1 MPTRER
7 SGHPPDGNVL
17 LTIGQHMS
25 TISSRLET
33 NSQKSESNGHKLDRL
48 GWHVTQNTLRL
59 ADMHQSLTSVLQN
72 LKTSTKTEP
81 TSPTPTATGA
91 SMPTTE
97 TARTQSWWRA
107 ATHVWAWA
115 PRVLGWLAERLLPV
129 LWTLIAPILLGLWAW
144 GREGAEKL
152 LAWVSGVWMWFAG

>member
-7 SGHPPDGNVL
+7 SGHPPDGSVL

-33 NSQKSESNGHKLDRL
+33 NSQKSESNGYKLDRL

-59 ADMHQSLTSVLQN
+59 ADMHQSLMNALQS

-81 TSPTPTATGA
+81 ISPTPTGTGA
-91 SMPTTE
+91 SMPITD
-97 TARTQSWWRA
+97 TARTRWSWQA
-107 ATHVWAWA
+107 AKHASEWV
-115 PRVLGWLAERLLPV
+115 PRLLGWLVEKAISWLAPWVLPALAGAWAMGRDRLEA
-129 LWTLIAPILLGLWAW
+129 TWAW
-144 GREGAEKL
+144 VASC
-152 LAWVSGVWMWFAG
+152 WHWFLG